1 MRKLILVVLTL
12 LAGGMVLRADNL
24 SSDRKSSFFVSLSG
38 GPMLN
43 IYENYFTYSENGKSL
58 TSYQVALS
66 LEYDYSRAVGF
77 RFQTEFGKNVGA
89 CNVMETSEG
98 GFYPY
103 NFHNITGFGD
113 VILDLAGLAQS
124 DSPFSIKLFAGAG
137 AAYTF
142 NFTDSGHPWQIVND
156 KNWAFGFRFGA
167 IAEYNLP
174 FGLGVFAE
182 LYPEFYTDGYNGL
195 EPSNEDMKRFD
206 GYPGFPL
213 DIRGLFTFGV
223 LYRF

>member
-1 MRKLILVVLTL
+1 MKKLILVVLAL
-12 LAGGMVLRADNL
+12 VAGGVVHGANPP
-24 SSDRKSSFFVSLSG
+24 SSDRKSTFFVSLAG
-38 GPMLN
+38 GPMTN

-66 LEYDYSRAVGF
+66 FEYDYSRAIGF
-77 RFQTEFGKNVGA
+77 RVQTEFGKNVGA
-89 CNVMETSEG
+89 CNVMETSGG

-103 NFHNITGFGD
+103 HFQNITGFGD
-113 VILDLAGLAQS
+113 VILDMAGLAQS
-124 DSPFSIKLFAGAG
+124 DSPFRIKLFAGAG

-142 NFTDSGHPWQIVND
+142 NFTDSGHPWQVVKNKNVALGIRMGSIV
-156 KNWAFGFRFGA
+156 
-167 IAEYNLP
+167 EYNFP

-182 LYPEFYTDGYNGL
+182 IYPEFYTDGYNGL
-195 EPSNEDMKRFD
+195 EPSDEDMKRFD

-213 DIRGLFTFGV
+213 DIRGLLTFGV